1 MGSTELKIE
10 KLTED
15 NYFSWVVE
23 AEAALSMKGMW
34 SAVEEDD
41 EFREL
46 TTPEKKRKQR
56 QAWGF
61 LVLSISKDVRECV
74 ISEDTPKKMWEAL
87 HEKFSQKTE

>member
-56 QAWGF
+56 QA
-61 LVLSISKDVRECV
+61 
-74 ISEDTPKKMWEAL
+74 
-87 HEKFSQKTE
+87 